1 MLDSNPSSVVN
12 NVDWDDLDMLNVK
25 TFYGVGG
32 FLFLLGVTVYIHV

>member
-1 MLDSNPSSVVN
+1 
-12 NVDWDDLDMLNVK
+12 MLNVK